1 MSKVDDIIDRVIKAE
16 ADYVD
21 HPSDRGG
28 PTRYGI
34 TQARARLEGYMGD
47 MRNLP
52 RDLAR
57 QIYYKRYV
65 TEPNFD
71 MIVDIEP
78 VIGEELIDTGVN
90 MGPSVAATFFQ
101 RWLNGFNLR
110 GKLYADL
117 FVDGR
122 IGLLSVS
129 ALKAYLRQRGGEGT
143 LVMLAALNSIQ
154 GERYL
159 ELAEQN
165 ETQEDFLYGWMRER
179 VMAQLRAAL

>member
-1 MSKVDDIIDRVIKAE
+1 MSRVDDIIARVIKAE

-52 RDLAR
+52 MELAR

-65 TEPNFD
+65 SEPNFD
-71 MIVDIEP
+71 MVVDVDP
-78 VIGEELIDTGVN
+78 LVGEELVDTGVN
-90 MGPSVAATFFQ
+90 MGPSIAAVFFQ
-101 RWLNGFNLR
+101 RWLNAFNRR
-110 GKLYADL
+110 GAAYADL

-122 IGLLSVS
+122 IGTLSIA
-129 ALKAYLRQRGGEGT
+129 ALRAYLRARGAEGT
-143 LVMLAALNSIQ
+143 LVMLAALNSVQ

-159 ELAEQN
+159 SIAEKN
-165 ETQEDFLYGWMRER
+165 ETQEDFIYGWIRER
-179 VMAQLRAAL
+179 VTRN